1 MKLQVYSGSTDQVS
15 ESLHHSESPNALG
28 PLTLEPVK
36 HANIRVASPRVNP
49 CRKHRLLG
57 EYNAGAGCN
66 LGLGSSKFWKST

>member
-1 MKLQVYSGSTDQVS
+1 MKLGRCSPNRPGVS
-15 ESLHHSESPNALG
+15 ESLHHSESPKSLG

-57 EYNAGAGCN
+57 AYNAGAGRN
-66 LGLGSSKFWKST
+66 LGSGSSEFWKST